1 MFLVFQGVR
10 SGEVR
15 AVKVKGIDFKKGHI
29 TIARTFSS
37 GKVRERVK
45 GTIEKTRLINPILL
59 DLAAEHCRDRHPEET
74 LTWPCRY
81 QDDNGLAF
89 IMLLNKV
96 LPAVP
101 VRT

>member
-10 SGEVR
+10 PGEVR
-15 AVKVKGIDFKKGHI
+15 ALKVKGINFKKGHI

-45 GTIEKTRLINPILL
+45 GAIEKTRLINPILL
-59 DLAAEHCRDRHPEET
+59 DLAAEH
-74 LTWPCRY
+74 CRY